1 MRSRTDL
8 SLIPRCPRCALPGP
22 MCLCAEVTP
31 FDAGLDVAIIRHVFE
46 EPKSTNT
53 GRIAALALTRCVIHR
68 YGAQDARFDPAAI
81 DWNGAALLF
90 PGGTAEPSEVKT
102 LVVLDGSWSQA
113 KGMFLRLGALRGVP
127 RVSLTP
133 PRTAPVRLRDAND
146 PVRLGTLEAI
156 VGGFRTLGRDEAA
169 ERLDAVRRLHVARI
183 LKTRGRRHPHVKE
196 DDVR

>member
-8 SLIPRCPRCALPGP
+8 SSIPRCPRCALPVP
-22 MCLCAEVTP
+22 ICLCAEVTP
-31 FDAGLDVAIIRHVFE
+31 IDPGIDVAIIRHVFE

-53 GRIAALALTRCVIHR
+53 GRIAALALTRCTIHR

-81 DWNGAALLF
+81 DWKGAALLF
-90 PGGTAEPSEVKT
+90 PGGTAEPSDVKT

-113 KGMFLRLGALRGVP
+113 KGMFMRLDALRGVP

-146 PVRLGTLEAI
+146 PNRLGTLEAI
-156 VGGFRTLGRDEAA
+156 VGGLRTLGRDEAA
-169 ERLDAVRRLHVARI
+169 DKLDAVRRLHVARI
-183 LKTRGRRHPHVKE
+183 LTTRGRRHPHVRP
-196 DDVR
+196 DQIR